1 MINLKNI
8 QYKISQKIILQNIDL
23 NIQEG
28 KTTVIMGKNGSGK
41 STLLKLLNQII
52 KPTSGL
58 FDSTLSK
65 LYEAFQKPL
74 MLQNS
79 VNYNYHIL
87 QK

>member
-41 STLLKLLNQII
+41 STLLKLLNQFFKPKVINSMFFYFLKKVII
-52 KPTSGL
+52 VI
-58 FDSTLSK
+58 
-65 LYEAFQKPL
+65 YR
-74 MLQNS
+74 
-79 VNYNYHIL
+79 IL
-87 QK
+87 

>member
-41 STLLKLLNQII
+41 STLLKLLNQIYLI
-52 KPTSGL
+52 FCLQQTALEIHHNIRNKMVYRQYP
-58 FDSTLSK
+58 
-65 LYEAFQKPL
+65 FQHK
-74 MLQNS
+74 N
-79 VNYNYHIL
+79 NF
-87 QK
+87 